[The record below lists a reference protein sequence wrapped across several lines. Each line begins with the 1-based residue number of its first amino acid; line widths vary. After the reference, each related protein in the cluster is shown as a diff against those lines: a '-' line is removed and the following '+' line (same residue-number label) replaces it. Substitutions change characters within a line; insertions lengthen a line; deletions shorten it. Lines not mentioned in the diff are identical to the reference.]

1 MNFNESSPIYLQIA
15 EKLCD
20 GVLSGLYGAGQRIPS
35 VREMA
40 VAIEVNPNTVQRTY
54 TTLQEW
60 GIVEMR
66 RGQGVAPDALSK
78 TRARRRRTLE
88 QEEIP
93 RIIAHLNAL
102 SMSID
107 EFSALCRQIQ
117 ERQQTESEEKHNE
130 RIHPVPF
137 AVKPHTGIVERPA
150 RPSPTTDGHQHA
162 RGVVCAGGVLAPA
175 LLRSNRRHRGR
186 DKFVLISPHRR
197 GREKARNNRRH

>member
-15 EKLCD
+15 DKLCD
-20 GVLSGLYGAGQRIPS
+20 GVLSGLYTAGQRIPS

-66 RGQGVAPDALSK
+66 RGQGYFVAADALAR
-78 TRARRRRTLE
+78 TRTRRRRMLE

-93 RIIAHLNAL
+93 RLLEYLNAL

-107 EFSALCRQIQ
+107 QFSALCREAQ
-117 ERQQTESEEKHNE
+117 ERQQAKSTEEQ
-130 RIHPVPF
+130 R
-137 AVKPHTGIVERPA
+137 
-150 RPSPTTDGHQHA
+150 
-162 RGVVCAGGVLAPA
+162 
-175 LLRSNRRHRGR
+175 
-186 DKFVLISPHRR
+186 
-197 GREKARNNRRH
+197 

>member
-20 GVLSGLYGAGQRIPS
+20 GVLNGLYGAGQRIPS

-66 RGQGVAPDALSK
+66 RGQGYFVAPDALSK

-117 ERQQTESEEKHNE
+117 ERQQTESEEK
-130 RIHPVPF
+130 
-137 AVKPHTGIVERPA
+137 T
-150 RPSPTTDGHQHA
+150 Q
-162 RGVVCAGGVLAPA
+162 
-175 LLRSNRRHRGR
+175 
-186 DKFVLISPHRR
+186 
-197 GREKARNNRRH
+197 

>member
-15 EKLCD
+15 DKLCD
-20 GVLSGLYGAGQRIPS
+20 GVLSGLYTVGQRIPS

-66 RGQGVAPDALSK
+66 RGQGYFVAADALAR
-78 TRARRRRTLE
+78 TRTRRRRMLE

-93 RIIAHLNAL
+93 RLLEYLNAL

-107 EFSALCRQIQ
+107 QFSVLCREAQ
-117 ERQQTESEEKHNE
+117 ERQQAKSTEEQ
-130 RIHPVPF
+130 R
-137 AVKPHTGIVERPA
+137 
-150 RPSPTTDGHQHA
+150 
-162 RGVVCAGGVLAPA
+162 
-175 LLRSNRRHRGR
+175 
-186 DKFVLISPHRR
+186 
-197 GREKARNNRRH
+197 

>member
-15 EKLCD
+15 DKLCD
-20 GVLSGLYGAGQRIPS
+20 GVLSGLYTAGQRIPS

-66 RGQGVAPDALSK
+66 RGQGYFVAADALAR
-78 TRARRRRTLE
+78 TRTRRRRMLE

-93 RIIAHLNAL
+93 RLLEYLNAL

-107 EFSALCRQIQ
+107 QFSALCREAQ
-117 ERQQTESEEKHNE
+117 ERQQAKYTEEQ
-130 RIHPVPF
+130 R
-137 AVKPHTGIVERPA
+137 
-150 RPSPTTDGHQHA
+150 
-162 RGVVCAGGVLAPA
+162 
-175 LLRSNRRHRGR
+175 
-186 DKFVLISPHRR
+186 
-197 GREKARNNRRH
+197 

>member
-15 EKLCD
+15 DKLCD
-20 GVLSGLYGAGQRIPS
+20 GVLSGLYTAGQRIPS

-66 RGQGVAPDALSK
+66 RGQGHFVTADALAS
-78 TRARRRRTLE
+78 TRTRRRRILD

-93 RIIAHLNAL
+93 RILEYLNVL

-107 EFSALCRQIQ
+107 EFSALCREAQ
-117 ERQQTESEEKHNE
+117 ELQKAKSTEDQ
-130 RIHPVPF
+130 R
-137 AVKPHTGIVERPA
+137 
-150 RPSPTTDGHQHA
+150 
-162 RGVVCAGGVLAPA
+162 
-175 LLRSNRRHRGR
+175 
-186 DKFVLISPHRR
+186 
-197 GREKARNNRRH
+197 

>member
-15 EKLCD
+15 DKLCD
-20 GVLSGLYGAGQRIPS
+20 GVLSGLYTAGQRIPS

-66 RGQGVAPDALSK
+66 RGQGYFVAADALAR
-78 TRARRRRTLE
+78 TRTRRRRMLE

-93 RIIAHLNAL
+93 RLLEYLNAM

-107 EFSALCRQIQ
+107 QFSALCREAQ
-117 ERQQTESEEKHNE
+117 ERQQAKSTEEQ
-130 RIHPVPF
+130 R
-137 AVKPHTGIVERPA
+137 
-150 RPSPTTDGHQHA
+150 
-162 RGVVCAGGVLAPA
+162 
-175 LLRSNRRHRGR
+175 
-186 DKFVLISPHRR
+186 
-197 GREKARNNRRH
+197 

>member
-15 EKLCD
+15 DKLCD
-20 GVLSGLYGAGQRIPS
+20 GVLSGLYTAGQRIPS

-66 RGQGVAPDALSK
+66 RGQGYFVAADALAR
-78 TRARRRRTLE
+78 TQTRRRRMLE

-93 RIIAHLNAL
+93 RLLEYLNAL

-107 EFSALCRQIQ
+107 QFSALCREAQ
-117 ERQQTESEEKHNE
+117 ERQQAKSTEEQ
-130 RIHPVPF
+130 R
-137 AVKPHTGIVERPA
+137 
-150 RPSPTTDGHQHA
+150 
-162 RGVVCAGGVLAPA
+162 
-175 LLRSNRRHRGR
+175 
-186 DKFVLISPHRR
+186 
-197 GREKARNNRRH
+197 

>member
-15 EKLCD
+15 DKLCD
-20 GVLSGLYGAGQRIPS
+20 GVLSGLYTAGQRIPS

-66 RGQGVAPDALSK
+66 RGQGYFVAADALAR
-78 TRARRRRTLE
+78 TQTRRRRMLE

-93 RIIAHLNAL
+93 RLLEYLNAL

-107 EFSALCRQIQ
+107 QFSALCREAQ
-117 ERQQTESEEKHNE
+117 ECQQAKSTEEQ
-130 RIHPVPF
+130 R
-137 AVKPHTGIVERPA
+137 
-150 RPSPTTDGHQHA
+150 
-162 RGVVCAGGVLAPA
+162 
-175 LLRSNRRHRGR
+175 
-186 DKFVLISPHRR
+186 
-197 GREKARNNRRH
+197 

>member
-15 EKLCD
+15 DKLCD
-20 GVLSGLYGAGQRIPS
+20 GVLSGLYTVGQRIPS

-66 RGQGVAPDALSK
+66 RGQGYFVAADALAR
-78 TRARRRRTLE
+78 TRTRRRRILE

-93 RIIAHLNAL
+93 RLLEYLNAL

-107 EFSALCRQIQ
+107 QFSALCREAQ
-117 ERQQTESEEKHNE
+117 ERQQAKYTEEQ
-130 RIHPVPF
+130 R
-137 AVKPHTGIVERPA
+137 
-150 RPSPTTDGHQHA
+150 
-162 RGVVCAGGVLAPA
+162 
-175 LLRSNRRHRGR
+175 
-186 DKFVLISPHRR
+186 
-197 GREKARNNRRH
+197 

>member
-15 EKLCD
+15 DKLCD
-20 GVLSGLYGAGQRIPS
+20 GVLSGLYTVGQRIPS

-66 RGQGVAPDALSK
+66 RGQGYFVAAAALAR
-78 TRARRRRTLE
+78 TRTRRRRMRE

-93 RIIAHLNAL
+93 RLLEYLNAL

-107 EFSALCRQIQ
+107 QFSALCREAQ
-117 ERQQTESEEKHNE
+117 ERQQAKSTEEQ
-130 RIHPVPF
+130 R
-137 AVKPHTGIVERPA
+137 
-150 RPSPTTDGHQHA
+150 
-162 RGVVCAGGVLAPA
+162 
-175 LLRSNRRHRGR
+175 
-186 DKFVLISPHRR
+186 
-197 GREKARNNRRH
+197 

>member
-15 EKLCD
+15 DKLCD
-20 GVLSGLYGAGQRIPS
+20 GVLSGLYTAGQRIPS

-66 RGQGVAPDALSK
+66 RGQGYFVAADALAR
-78 TRARRRRTLE
+78 TRTRRRRMLE

-93 RIIAHLNAL
+93 RLLEYLNAL

-107 EFSALCRQIQ
+107 QFSALCREAQ
-117 ERQQTESEEKHNE
+117 ERQQAKFTEEQ
-130 RIHPVPF
+130 R
-137 AVKPHTGIVERPA
+137 
-150 RPSPTTDGHQHA
+150 
-162 RGVVCAGGVLAPA
+162 
-175 LLRSNRRHRGR
+175 
-186 DKFVLISPHRR
+186 
-197 GREKARNNRRH
+197 

>member
-15 EKLCD
+15 DKLCD
-20 GVLSGLYGAGQRIPS
+20 GVLSGLHTAGQRIPS

-66 RGQGVAPDALSK
+66 RGQGYFVAADALAR
-78 TRARRRRTLE
+78 TRTRRRRMLE

-93 RIIAHLNAL
+93 RLLEYLNAL

-107 EFSALCRQIQ
+107 QFSALCREAQ
-117 ERQQTESEEKHNE
+117 ERQQAKYTEEQ
-130 RIHPVPF
+130 R
-137 AVKPHTGIVERPA
+137 
-150 RPSPTTDGHQHA
+150 
-162 RGVVCAGGVLAPA
+162 
-175 LLRSNRRHRGR
+175 
-186 DKFVLISPHRR
+186 
-197 GREKARNNRRH
+197 

>member
-15 EKLCD
+15 DKLCD
-20 GVLSGLYGAGQRIPS
+20 GVLSGLYTAGQRIPS

-66 RGQGVAPDALSK
+66 RGQGYFVAADALAR
-78 TRARRRRTLE
+78 TRTRRRRMLE

-93 RIIAHLNAL
+93 RLLEYLNAL

-107 EFSALCRQIQ
+107 QFSALCGEAQ
-117 ERQQTESEEKHNE
+117 ERQQAKSTEEQ
-130 RIHPVPF
+130 R
-137 AVKPHTGIVERPA
+137 
-150 RPSPTTDGHQHA
+150 
-162 RGVVCAGGVLAPA
+162 
-175 LLRSNRRHRGR
+175 
-186 DKFVLISPHRR
+186 
-197 GREKARNNRRH
+197 

>member
-15 EKLCD
+15 DKLGD
-20 GVLSGLYGAGQRIPS
+20 GVLSGLYTAGQRIPS

-66 RGQGVAPDALSK
+66 RGQGYFVAADALAR
-78 TRARRRRTLE
+78 THTRRRRMLE

-93 RIIAHLNAL
+93 RLLEYLNAL

-107 EFSALCRQIQ
+107 QFSALCREAQ
-117 ERQQTESEEKHNE
+117 ERQQAKYTEEQ
-130 RIHPVPF
+130 R
-137 AVKPHTGIVERPA
+137 
-150 RPSPTTDGHQHA
+150 
-162 RGVVCAGGVLAPA
+162 
-175 LLRSNRRHRGR
+175 
-186 DKFVLISPHRR
+186 
-197 GREKARNNRRH
+197 

>member
-15 EKLCD
+15 DKLCD
-20 GVLSGLYGAGQRIPS
+20 GVLSGLYTAGQRIPS

-66 RGQGVAPDALSK
+66 RGQGYFVAADALAR
-78 TRARRRRTLE
+78 TRTRRRRMLE

-93 RIIAHLNAL
+93 RLLEYLNAL

-107 EFSALCRQIQ
+107 QFSALCREAQ
-117 ERQQTESEEKHNE
+117 ERQQAKCTEEQ
-130 RIHPVPF
+130 R
-137 AVKPHTGIVERPA
+137 
-150 RPSPTTDGHQHA
+150 
-162 RGVVCAGGVLAPA
+162 
-175 LLRSNRRHRGR
+175 
-186 DKFVLISPHRR
+186 
-197 GREKARNNRRH
+197 

>member
-15 EKLCD
+15 DKLCD
-20 GVLSGLYGAGQRIPS
+20 GVLSGLYTAGQRIPS

-66 RGQGVAPDALSK
+66 RGQGYFVAADALAR
-78 TRARRRRTLE
+78 TRTRRRRMLE

-93 RIIAHLNAL
+93 RLLEYLNAL

-107 EFSALCRQIQ
+107 QFSALCRETQ
-117 ERQQTESEEKHNE
+117 ERQQAKSTEEQ
-130 RIHPVPF
+130 R
-137 AVKPHTGIVERPA
+137 
-150 RPSPTTDGHQHA
+150 
-162 RGVVCAGGVLAPA
+162 
-175 LLRSNRRHRGR
+175 
-186 DKFVLISPHRR
+186 
-197 GREKARNNRRH
+197 

>member
-15 EKLCD
+15 DKLCD
-20 GVLSGLYGAGQRIPS
+20 GVLSGLYTAGQRIPS

-66 RGQGVAPDALSK
+66 RGQGYFVAADALAR
-78 TRARRRRTLE
+78 THTRRRLLLE

-93 RIIAHLNAL
+93 RLLEYLNAL

-107 EFSALCRQIQ
+107 QFSALCREAQ
-117 ERQQTESEEKHNE
+117 ERQQAKSTEEQ
-130 RIHPVPF
+130 R
-137 AVKPHTGIVERPA
+137 
-150 RPSPTTDGHQHA
+150 
-162 RGVVCAGGVLAPA
+162 
-175 LLRSNRRHRGR
+175 
-186 DKFVLISPHRR
+186 
-197 GREKARNNRRH
+197 

>member
-15 EKLCD
+15 DKLCD
-20 GVLSGLYGAGQRIPS
+20 GVLSGLYTAGQRIPS

-66 RGQGVAPDALSK
+66 RGQGYFVAADALAR
-78 TRARRRRTLE
+78 TQTRRRRMLE

-93 RIIAHLNAL
+93 RLLEYLNAL

-107 EFSALCRQIQ
+107 QFSALCREAQ
-117 ERQQTESEEKHNE
+117 ERQQAKYTE
-130 RIHPVPF
+130 
-137 AVKPHTGIVERPA
+137 
-150 RPSPTTDGHQHA
+150 
-162 RGVVCAGGVLAPA
+162 
-175 LLRSNRRHRGR
+175 
-186 DKFVLISPHRR
+186 
-197 GREKARNNRRH
+197 